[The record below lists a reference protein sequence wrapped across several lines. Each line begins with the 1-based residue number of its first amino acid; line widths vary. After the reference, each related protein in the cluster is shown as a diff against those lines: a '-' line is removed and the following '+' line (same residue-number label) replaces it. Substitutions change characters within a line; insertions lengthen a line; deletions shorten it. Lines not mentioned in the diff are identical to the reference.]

1 MSPSPFRAVLVGAGG
16 IADAVHM
23 PSIHEIGPEELIVDS
38 VVEIDDD
45 RRAAFAA
52 RWGIPHHTAS
62 LDEALARRP
71 DLVILCTPPSLHREQ
86 VIACLE
92 AGVTV
97 WCEKPPALSLADYDA
112 MTAGER
118 DGGPWAP
125 IVFQQRYGSG
135 ARHARELLA
144 SGALGRPLLA
154 HCQTTWFRGDDYFAQ
169 PWRGSFSGDGG
180 LIMALGIHQIDL
192 MLMLLGDWEEIS
204 AQVARRLRDIETDDI
219 ATAWVRFADGTL
231 ATIAN
236 SAVSPAQT
244 SRIRLDT
251 EKATVELSHLYGY
264 DNDDWRYTPAPDASA
279 ELAASW
285 ANPLPNERSTHTPQ
299 LRRLVADLRAGRRPE
314 ASGEDGRR
322 ALELVTALYKSALTG
337 ETVARGSIRPGD
349 PFYSALN
356 GGIGIRAEQA

>member
-1 MSPSPFRAVLVGAGG
+1 MSPSPLRTVLVGAGG

-23 PSIHEIGPEELIVDS
+23 PSIQEIGSAELTVDT
-38 VVEIDDD
+38 VVEIDDE

-52 RWGIPHHTAS
+52 RWSIPHHTAS
-62 LDEALARRP
+62 LAEALGAHP

-97 WCEKPPALSLADYDA
+97 WCEKPPALSLAEYDE

-118 DGGPWAP
+118 EGGPWAP

-135 ARHARELLA
+135 AQHARRLLT
-144 SGALGRPLLA
+144 SGALGRPLIA
-154 HCQTTWFRGDDYFAQ
+154 HCQTTWFRGDDYFAL

-180 LIMALGIHQIDL
+180 PIMALGIHQIDL
-192 MLMLLGDWEEIS
+192 MLMLLGDWDEIS
-204 AQVARRLRDIETDDI
+204 AQVARRARDIETDDI
-219 ATAWVRFADGTL
+219 ATAWIRFADGTL

-236 SAVSPAQT
+236 SAISPAQT

-264 DNDDWRYTPAPDASA
+264 DNDDWIFTPAPGTSED
-279 ELAASW
+279 LVASW
-285 ANPLPNERSTHTPQ
+285 ANELPNERSTHTPQ

-337 ETVARGSIRPGD
+337 QAITRGSIRPGD

-356 GGIGIRAEQA
+356 GGIGIRSERT

>member
-1 MSPSPFRAVLVGAGG
+1 VLVGAGG

-23 PSIHEIGPEELIVDS
+23 PTIHEVGGEQILVDS

-45 RRAAFAA
+45 RRAAFAEK
-52 RWGIPHHTAS
+52 WEISHHTSS
-62 LDEALARRP
+62 LDDALARHP

-86 VIACLE
+86 VLACLE

-135 ARHARELLA
+135 AQHARSLLS
-144 SGALGRPLLA
+144 SGALGRPLIA
-154 HCQTTWFRGDDYFAQ
+154 QCQTTWFRGDDYFSA

-180 LIMALGIHQIDL
+180 PIMALGIHQIDL
-192 MLMLLGDWEEIS
+192 LLTLLGEWEEIS
-204 AQVARRLRDIETDDI
+204 ARVARRARDIETDDV
-219 ATAWVRFADGTL
+219 AVAWVRFADDTL
-231 ATIAN
+231 ATISN
-236 SAVSPAQT
+236 SAVSPAQA

-251 EKATVELSHLYGY
+251 EKATIELTHLYGY
-264 DNDDWRYTPAPDASA
+264 DNDDWTYTPAPGISD
-279 ELAASW
+279 EQVASW
-285 ANPLPNERSTHTPQ
+285 QNDLPNERSTHAPQ
-299 LRRLVADLRAGRRPE
+299 LRALVADLRAGRRPQ
-314 ASGEDGRR
+314 ASGDDGRR

-337 ETVARGSIRPGD
+337 QTVARGSIDRGD
-349 PFYSALN
+349 PFYAALN
-356 GGIGIRAEQA
+356 GGIGIRSERA